1 MKTKVQELYDNPKS
15 RGFVNHLIKSYLP
28 SSKIQKVWNFEKGQ
42 KEACNVCGQKLG
54 AIGPMMKYLDENKA
68 DLMKSFTLQL
78 RKEVNGEEVKREDNI
93 YVKALGKDKVLGMTA
108 EKTDTCLCHQCCV
121 DLLELTQNGLL
132 MGDKNLT
139 YQINQMQRDQIFDRF
154 DESPAIDDEDKAKV
168 KEIKK
173 KVNKDRKITTFGD
186 LQALQ
191 DLKQKMEENN

>member
-1 MKTKVQELYDNPKS
+1 
-15 RGFVNHLIKSYLP
+15 
-28 SSKIQKVWNFEKGQ
+28 
-42 KEACNVCGQKLG
+42 
-54 AIGPMMKYLDENKA
+54 MKYLDENKA

-139 YQINQMQRDQIFDRF
+139 YQINQMQRDQVFDRF
-154 DESPAIDDEDKAKV
+154 DESSAIDGEAKAKL

-173 KVNKDRKITTFGD
+173 KVNKDRQITTLGD
-186 LQALQ
+186 LQVLQ
-191 DLKQKMEENN
+191 DLKQKMEENNG